1 MIRVSRDPT
10 GDASSAAISVPLADE
25 MLVAVRAE
33 LQRREQALAE
43 AEAEL
48 MPLRHEVARLR
59 QAIDVLEGRVPT
71 APPGGNGDGGA
82 RQRPRV
88 RRNRV
93 ARIATI
99 RQLLDSGE
107 RITGMVVADR
117 LGVSAGY
124 AQELL
129 AVARREAAAEAA
141 VERPGE

>member
-43 AEAEL
+43 AEAGL

-59 QAIDVLEGRVPT
+59 QAIDVLEGRAPT
-71 APPGGNGDGGA
+71 TPPAGNGDGA

-129 AVARREAAAEAA
+129 AVARREAAAESA
-141 VERPGE
+141 ERPD